1 MPQGYPS
8 DLSDVEWGA
17 IEPLIPKPAQRA
29 LGLLTTNASSST
41 PSSTFLHR
49 ARRKLLA
56 HAAPRRS
63 GLAMG
68 VWIAHRCELAQKGG
82 QGLRRRETPEGR
94 QTTPSRG
101 YYRPRTGGEG
111 SLCSDARPRG
121 AKLLLGRCTGGFPR
135 LELIWADQ
143 GYAGKLLKWVK
154 SELGVGVQVVYAW
167 WRQLARYMPE
177 SLERTRF
184 KPKGF
189 HGLPHRW
196 VVEPTF
202 AWLMFQRRLVRDYEL
217 LESRTENLVYVAMI
231 RLMLK
236 RLAF

>member
-1 MPQGYPS
+1 M
-8 DLSDVEWGA
+8 DTT
-17 IEPLIPKPAQRA
+17 
-29 LGLLTTNASSST
+29 GLV
-41 PSSTFLHR
+41 
-49 ARRKLLA
+49 LA
-56 HAAPRRS
+56 VRVHFAA
-63 GLAMG
+63 M
-68 VWIAHRCELAQKGG
+68 HD
-82 QGLRRRETPEGR
+82 RE
-94 QTTPSRG
+94 
-101 YYRPRTGGEG
+101 
-111 SLCSDARPRG
+111 G

-202 AWLMFQRRLVRDYEL
+202 AWLMFQR
-217 LESRTENLVYVAMI
+217 
-231 RLMLK
+231 
-236 RLAF
+236 